1 MVSVSFHVG
10 VMFCHNA
17 QADTCQSRG
26 DISNVCQ
33 FRFFHLVSSVV
44 FPWVVC
50 LLRSFRHSFMKRFI
64 FYFSKEVKKT
74 RVMTMGVFVTPHD
87 SRCLRVQWGGGGG
100 GRVGLRR

>member
-50 LLRSFRHSFMKRFI
+50 LLRSFRHSFIKII
-64 FYFSKEVKKT
+64 FLKEVKET
-74 RVMTMGVFVTPHD
+74 RVTTMGVFVTPHD
-87 SRCLRVQWGGGGG
+87 SRCLRVQ
-100 GRVGLRR
+100 GLSLIHI